1 MSERISTS
9 GHGQTTLVPRQRAGG
24 KRSVTGCRTCRMQLI
39 FSYTTDRVR
48 HKKCDE
54 APGACNNCTS
64 TGRRCDGYDQHRLPR
79 ASKANTP
86 PQAKFQIVPGL
97 VGGVHRTMNREE
109 QRCFSFFQLRTM
121 PAMVGFFDS
130 ALWQQ
135 LILQMGHEE
144 PAVYHA
150 IVALSAFH
158 QDSERQ
164 GMPLSK
170 EDLGNTW
177 HRFALEQS
185 MRSFSLLHTRRA
197 SHDPRLREVTLLCCL
212 VFVLLEWLRGQYD
225 KAFEHLRSGIRMLKE
240 FGVKM
245 TDESRVRALPVERD
259 LVAAFAHLDIQSAQF
274 GETSSFIKGN
284 SMQEITTLQSG
295 GTPTFRNISDAREA
309 LNHILEP
316 VFNFTNSTQALS
328 HEQVA
333 IQYKSL
339 YREQIRRCAEVSEFA
354 RTFDHFRAT
363 RYYKLSAKEQ
373 RSADVIHLHQ
383 IAASLNLETC
393 LLDSS
398 HPLLD
403 NYTPR
408 FERLLARVEEVTDK
422 FPDRPSVC
430 MDMGIIPPLFFVAT
444 GCWNFRVR
452 ERAIEALRSWPHRE
466 GPWDSNL
473 GARIA
478 TEIMKLESTAGS
490 APPSGDTE
498 GVTGEPA
505 NNTPSPRGVSVTISE
520 DQIHARLSYY
530 MGNERNEWRFKL
542 DGK

>member
-1 MSERISTS
+1 MSETSSTS
-9 GHGQTTLVPRQRAGG
+9 GQGQTTLVPRRRAGG
-24 KRSVTGCRTCRMQLI
+24 KRSVTGCRTC
-39 FSYTTDRVR
+39 RVR

-79 ASKANTP
+79 ASKTNTP

-109 QRCFSFFQLRTM
+109 RRCFSFFHLRTM

-225 KAFEHLRSGIRMLKE
+225 KAFGHLRSGIQMLKE

-245 TDESRVRALPVERD
+245 TDESRVRGPPVERA

-274 GETSSFIKGN
+274 GETSSLVGGSPIL
-284 SMQEITTLQSG
+284 EITTSQADR
-295 GTPTFRNISDAREA
+295 TPAFRNISDAREA
-309 LNHILEP
+309 LDHILER
-316 VFNFTNSTQALS
+316 VFKFTNSTEALS
-328 HEQVA
+328 HEQLA
-333 IQYKSL
+333 MQYESL
-339 YREQIRRCAEVSEFA
+339 YQEQSRRCAEVSEFA

-373 RSADVIHLHQ
+373 RGADVIHLHQ
-383 IAASLNLETC
+383 TAASLHLEIC
-393 LLDSS
+393 LLESND
-398 HPLLD
+398 PLL
-403 NYTPR
+403 NTYTPR
-408 FERLLARVEEVTDK
+408 FERLLACVGEVTDK
-422 FPDRPSVC
+422 FPERPSVC
-430 MDMGIIPPLFFVAT
+430 MDMGIIPPLFLVAT
-444 GCWNFRVR
+444 GCRDYRVR
-452 ERAIEALRSWPHRE
+452 ERAIEALRAWPHRE

-478 TEIMKLESTAGS
+478 TEIMKIESVAGS

-498 GVTGEPA
+498 GFTSEPA
-505 NNTPSPRGVSVTISE
+505 NNTPAPRGVSVTISE
-520 DQIHARLSYY
+520 DQIHACLSYH
-530 MGNERNEWRFKL
+530 MGNEQNERWFKL